1 MPTASQVAFTDTEYS
16 PARSIALSFVW
27 NTNKPSFVSTSQYS
41 GISKSKSN
49 GSSTENFRVVTAR
62 FARSFLTPKGS
73 PICSRISKGA

>member
-1 MPTASQVAFTDTEYS
+1 MQS
-16 PARSIALSFVW
+16 
-27 NTNKPSFVSTSQYS
+27 PSFVSTSQHS

-49 GSSTENFRVVTAR
+49 GSSTENFRVVTAQ